1 MGSYVHFFLIVNVI
15 SPDSWLN
22 SFNAF
27 MTAGELIFVSDR
39 DGGFWNLYRWG
50 GKGRKLEALYPLE
63 AEFTRPAWIFGNSS
77 FAFTQLRGVESAYQI
92 VCTYRQRG
100 VSHLA
105 ILDPSSLTLST
116 VKTAFTDI
124 YGLVRVIQPIPQTH
138 HSLEFT

>member
-1 MGSYVHFFLIVNVI
+1 MGYCQLVLFLLSTHAHIYFLTLV
-15 SPDSWLN
+15 
-22 SFNAF
+22 F
-27 MTAGELIFVSDR
+27 
-39 DGGFWNLYRWG
+39 
-50 GKGRKLEALYPLE
+50 
-63 AEFTRPAWIFGNSS
+63 
-77 FAFTQLRGVESAYQI
+77 
-92 VCTYRQRG
+92 RQRG